1 MRSVFSKLRV
11 RLLLLLTVA
20 LLPVLGLILYSN
32 HEQRSLAVVAMQKD
46 ALRVVRL
53 AASDQERLIEGARQL
68 LVALAQLPSVQNH
81 DPVVCSRFLANLLE
95 QYPLYENLGAA
106 TTDGDIFCSAVP
118 SATTA
123 SMADRPAFRRV
134 LETNEFVAGDYI
146 IARISGRPTLST
158 MYPVIDEAGRVQA
171 VVFAGIDLAWFDA
184 FVAGAQLPEGS
195 TLTVVDNAGT
205 ILTRYPDA
213 AKWRGQALPASMMQ
227 PLLAQGEGVA
237 EGPGLDGVPR
247 LYAFTRLCCLQ
258 SGDIYVRMGIPVAV
272 AFAQANRTLTRN
284 LIALGVVTLL
294 VFSLAGTGAHLF
306 VLRPV
311 NALLSAVRR
320 FDAGDF
326 SARTGRGPEGGELD
340 QLARALDQMAA
351 TVEAREM
358 ERDRSEEARR
368 LHSARAEALATIAG
382 RLNAYLDLHAVLNE
396 VCREAARALQVSAAS
411 VSLYD
416 EKLDVLHL
424 VSHCGLPDDFAAQVE
439 ALEWSTCTQRL
450 KSGESLVVPD
460 VRAQPEWPIT
470 SLFAALDI
478 RTFVRTPMMHEGRLV
493 GTLCVFARGQV
504 RTFAEDELA
513 FLKAIADQA
522 AQAIANARLY
532 DALRREQRS
541 RAALLDKTISAQE
554 DERKRIARELHDQ
567 TSQDLA
573 ALMLSLDTC
582 TMELAADGLGAE
594 QHLNTAK
601 AIAEEMLT
609 SVHRLINDLRPS
621 LLDDLGLAPAILWYG
636 EQRLKP
642 MGIALEFQC
651 DRMDARLPPF
661 LETAL
666 FRIAQE
672 AFTNVVRHAN
682 ATRVNVI
689 LKVNGPGVFLS
700 VQDNGTGFQMP
711 ATGWEQEEGRGLGLL
726 GMEERVII
734 QGGTLQIQSAPGQG
748 TTIQVT
754 IPLLREEQSG
764 V

>member
-1 MRSVFSKLRV
+1 MRSAFSKLRV
-11 RLLLLLTVA
+11 RLLLLVTLA

-32 HEQRSLAVVAMQKD
+32 HEQRSLAVVDVQTN

-53 AASDQERLIEGARQL
+53 AANDQERLIEGARQL

-81 DPVVCSRFLANLLE
+81 DPVTCSRFLADLLK

-106 TTDGDIFCSAVP
+106 TTNGVIFCSAVP

-123 SMADRPAFRRV
+123 SMADRPAFKRV
-134 LETNEFVAGDYI
+134 LETNDFVAGDYI

-158 MYPVIDEAGRVQA
+158 LYPVLDEAGRLHA

-184 FVAGAQLPEGS
+184 FVAEAQLPEGS
-195 TLTVVDNAGT
+195 TLSVVDNAGI
-205 ILTRYPDA
+205 ILTRYPEA
-213 AKWRGQALPASMMQ
+213 ERWRGMTLPASLMQ

-247 LYAFTRLCCLQ
+247 LYAFTRLCCLP
-258 SGDIYVRMGIPVAV
+258 SGDIYVRVGIPVAV

-284 LIALGVVTLL
+284 LIVLGVVTLL
-294 VFSLAGTGAHLF
+294 VFALAGAGVHLL
-306 VLRPV
+306 VLQPV

-326 SARTGRGPEGGELD
+326 STRTGRASGRGELG
-340 QLARALDQMAA
+340 QLARAFDRMAA
-351 TVEAREM
+351 TVEARDR
-358 ERDRSEEARR
+358 ERDRAAEA
-368 LHSARAEALATIAG
+368 LGLQTARAEALTTIAA
-382 RLNAYLDLHAVLNE
+382 RLNAHLDLRSVLQE
-396 VCREAARALQVSAAS
+396 VCQETVRALQVSAS
-411 VSLYD
+411 TVSLYEED
-416 EKLDVLHL
+416 LDTLHI
-424 VSHCGLPDDFAAQVE
+424 VSHCGLPEDFGERIE
-439 ALEWSTCTQRL
+439 ALGWSTCTRQLRTA
-450 KSGESLVVPD
+450 EAVVIPD
-460 VRAQPEWPIT
+460 IQAQPELPAA
-470 SLFAALDI
+470 SLFAELGI
-478 RTFVRTPMMHEGRLV
+478 RTYVSTPMVHEGRLV
-493 GTLCVFARGQV
+493 GTVCVFARQV
-504 RTFAEDELA
+504 RQFAEGELA
-513 FLKAIADQA
+513 FLKAISDQA
-522 AQAIANARLY
+522 AQAITNARLY
-532 DALRREQRS
+532 EKLQQEQRS

-573 ALMLSLDTC
+573 ALMLSLDAC
-582 TMELAADGLGAE
+582 TMELAADGPGAE
-594 QHLNTAK
+594 QHLCTAK
-601 AIAEEMLT
+601 TIAEEMLT

-651 DRMDARLPPF
+651 DRMDTRLPPF

-672 AFTNVVRHAN
+672 AFTNIVRHAN

-700 VQDNGTGFQMP
+700 VRDNGMGFQMP
-711 ATGWEQEEGRGLGLL
+711 AAGWEQEEGRGLGLR

-734 QGGTLQIQSAPGQG
+734 QGGTLQIQSALGQG
-748 TTIQVT
+748 TTIQVN
-754 IPLLREEQSG
+754 IPVVREEHSG